1 MFQADQWIEQIRSA
15 EHGTPRMEI
24 MKNAIAEADAS
35 AAHYWRIYFR
45 FEYVKESI
53 FHDDN
58 FKAILMFPELLQV
71 FDEHPEQED
80 DTYDDVM
87 LAYKW
92 ILENM
97 TDYYQISREEIEKY
111 YEDYKERCQK
121 YGFSLR
127 VYYMKKSLF
136 YLPFDVNA
144 SKTAYQAFHDCKRD
158 ANSDCEAC
166 EIHHD
171 MSMALDFGNEEEALR
186 VAAPILDGSKYC
198 GEVPHVSYGALT
210 RFYLYKG
217 DLEEAAYYGKLCARY
232 TDNEPEFLAESGY
245 LLELYSAV
253 EPRTGWKIFKNNVE
267 HFVQCRNPM
276 MRMCFARGAYR
287 LLQCIEKE
295 TEFAESILLKPLPL
309 HRAEEGYRVKELTA
323 YFYDIAKQQSLLLDQ
338 RNGSNYYMSILET
351 KLASADTADISESPA
366 NRPMHGLAAKMNST
380 LAAVPESG
388 QLPEMEELMQNLG
401 NLSKEIEVLSH
412 SVEENT
418 VCYLTFRFEDR
429 VYEACLM
436 SLETEEPIHARP
448 CYDMDEATREAIA
461 DSSKHLLL
469 HMEYSDDP
477 RLSCHLAMH
486 LLHILLPDMLGVID
500 LITQKMYP
508 ARWVKFAGSC
518 RNAVSP
524 SDLFSLSI
532 NGTDDSDEVWITT
545 LGLCTA
551 GLRELEIVGAN
562 RENFGYFADILHFIG
577 CTCMEQSMLEDEMKP
592 ISGLRVHGE
601 ECIVTWTNPD
611 KFLPTMPDSF
621 AARVER
627 TLPAGILAVLTEEE
641 EAVLLTDFE
650 PMAKG
655 QDVEFPYVHSNLVR
669 RIHLAKETV
678 PQLRKAYAAL
688 SASAPIA
695 QAAVRLEF
703 TLSPEM
709 RDQCGYGKELLWADI
724 SAIDGE
730 TIIASTA
737 EISDL
742 LPSIDQNQEFIV
754 TEENITAWMIR
765 LEGDNVPYTEEDAHY
780 FM

>member
-144 SKTAYQAFHDCKRD
+144 SKTSYQAFHDCKRD

-171 MSMALDFGNEEEALR
+171 MSMALDFGNEAEALR

-295 TEFAESILLKPLPL
+295 TEFAESVLLK
-309 HRAEEGYRVKELTA
+309 
-323 YFYDIAKQQSLLLDQ
+323 
-338 RNGSNYYMSILET
+338 
-351 KLASADTADISESPA
+351 
-366 NRPMHGLAAKMNST
+366 
-380 LAAVPESG
+380 
-388 QLPEMEELMQNLG
+388 
-401 NLSKEIEVLSH
+401 
-412 SVEENT
+412 
-418 VCYLTFRFEDR
+418 
-429 VYEACLM
+429 
-436 SLETEEPIHARP
+436 
-448 CYDMDEATREAIA
+448 
-461 DSSKHLLL
+461 
-469 HMEYSDDP
+469 
-477 RLSCHLAMH
+477 
-486 LLHILLPDMLGVID
+486 
-500 LITQKMYP
+500 
-508 ARWVKFAGSC
+508 
-518 RNAVSP
+518 
-524 SDLFSLSI
+524 
-532 NGTDDSDEVWITT
+532 
-545 LGLCTA
+545 
-551 GLRELEIVGAN
+551 
-562 RENFGYFADILHFIG
+562 
-577 CTCMEQSMLEDEMKP
+577 
-592 ISGLRVHGE
+592 
-601 ECIVTWTNPD
+601 
-611 KFLPTMPDSF
+611 
-621 AARVER
+621 
-627 TLPAGILAVLTEEE
+627 
-641 EAVLLTDFE
+641 
-650 PMAKG
+650 
-655 QDVEFPYVHSNLVR
+655 
-669 RIHLAKETV
+669 
-678 PQLRKAYAAL
+678 
-688 SASAPIA
+688 
-695 QAAVRLEF
+695 
-703 TLSPEM
+703 
-709 RDQCGYGKELLWADI
+709 
-724 SAIDGE
+724 
-730 TIIASTA
+730 
-737 EISDL
+737 
-742 LPSIDQNQEFIV
+742 
-754 TEENITAWMIR
+754 
-765 LEGDNVPYTEEDAHY
+765 
-780 FM
+780 